1 MDDLHISH
9 CSLDHSGLS
18 VRSRASSTI
27 STGTKFSIATLP
39 YEEQFPNPTAID
51 VLLGRRNV
59 RLTSRPDSVL
69 SITSSTQPP
78 PYEGPSEI
86 NGVSTP
92 LATSPTER
100 NGPQDYITTSVPRT
114 PTQSQSPSP
123 SSQSQPASPNTATTF
138 DHENTLSQHYTQVV
152 RTIDANHHAELA
164 RLNATHIAELA
175 STRHAI
181 DAAYRRELKAKDLH
195 VEQMRRESAKE
206 VADAE
211 DKCRRLLEGRD
222 TQMEQLRQECAGR
235 IADTEAKC
243 ISTIQDLMREC
254 EARVHKATNEVEDL
268 WEKRWKDRARISEEE
283 AARRDEEMK
292 AQLHGRRDEVWMR
305 LLGEKWPGMRHDL
318 DVVKREVEE
327 YGD

>member
-9 CSLDHSGLS
+9 SSLDHSGLS

-39 YEEQFPNPTAID
+39 YEDQFPNPTAID
-51 VLLGRRNV
+51 VLLGSRNI

-78 PYEGPSEI
+78 PYEVPPEI
-86 NGVSTP
+86 YGASTP
-92 LATSPTER
+92 LAISPTDR
-100 NGPQDYITTSVPRT
+100 NGSQDYITASVSRT

-123 SSQSQPASPNTATTF
+123 SQSQPASPNTATTF
-138 DHENTLSQHYTQVV
+138 DHENALSQYYTQVV

-164 RLNATHIAELA
+164 RLKTTHIAELA

-181 DAAYRRELKAKDLH
+181 DAAYRRELKSKDLH
-195 VEQMRRESAKE
+195 VEQIRRESAKE
-206 VADAE
+206 VADIE
-211 DKCRRLLEGRD
+211 DKCRKLLEERD
-222 TQMEQLRQECAGR
+222 RQMEQLRQESAGR

-243 ISTIQDLMREC
+243 ISTIKDLMQEC

-268 WEKRWKDRARISEEE
+268 WEGRWKDRARISEEE
-283 AARRDEEMK
+283 AARRDEGMK
-292 AQLHGRRDEVWMR
+292 AQLYGHRDEVWMR
-305 LLGEKWPGMRHDL
+305 VLGEKWVWMKSDL
-318 DVVKREVEE
+318 DAVKREVEGV
-327 YGD
+327 GD